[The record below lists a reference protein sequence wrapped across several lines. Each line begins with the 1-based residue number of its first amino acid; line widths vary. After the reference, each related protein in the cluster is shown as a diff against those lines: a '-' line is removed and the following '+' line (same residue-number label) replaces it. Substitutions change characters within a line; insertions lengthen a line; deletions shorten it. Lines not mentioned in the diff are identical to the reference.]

1 MKSATELLAEML
13 ALHADPQK
21 GAAELYLWLH
31 HRKGEVKEAVE
42 RGEDIEPDPCPCVDA
57 DCPLFHR
64 NSYTNPSQEQLKGWM
79 EDSARLDWIDR
90 NMDCDLSGHGLHV
103 RLVDQEDDQ
112 TLRDAIDDAISLWGP
127 IDRARGEGE

>member
-1 MKSATELLAEML
+1 MRRMEGIEMKSATELLAEML

-42 RGEDIEPDPCPCVDA
+42 RGD
-57 DCPLFHR
+57 
-64 NSYTNPSQEQLKGWM
+64 
-79 EDSARLDWIDR
+79 DSGRLDWLEESADEMIELSRGRTQLYWGEYYSRNGRIDPG
-90 NMDCDLSGHGLHV
+90 S
-103 RLVDQEDDQ
+103 
-112 TLRDAIDDAISLWGP
+112 LRGA